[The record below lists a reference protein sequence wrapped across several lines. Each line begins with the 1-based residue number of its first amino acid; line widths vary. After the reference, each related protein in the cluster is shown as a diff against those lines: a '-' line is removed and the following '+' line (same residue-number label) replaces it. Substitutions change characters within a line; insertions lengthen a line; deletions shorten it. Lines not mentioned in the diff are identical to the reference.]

1 MLRFNLHPSP
11 RHQRDM
17 RQQHHPRFQV
27 LPVASHAEA
36 HLIVVDV
43 AVGEAFGSDFGFSEF
58 YVLR

>member
-1 MLRFNLHPSP
+1 
-11 RHQRDM
+11 M